1 VAHKHRGH
9 SVIIQGP
16 KDDDDTLLYSS
27 IHSSYRVRRK
37 VQKES
42 TKKNFTLLCAT
53 KKFKFVHRRRRRLTT
68 LRANKFVQF
77 IAPFTLLQLRH
88 QRVKPR
94 RCARSCNLAQGR
106 DCAERASLKLGRA
119 LQVLLD
125 RVLANRRPFH
135 AGLEQRRGLAQALR
149 DRGRGER
156 CKTEENHVADNL
168 DLVGN
173 VCEADEDVGEQF
185 VQVKLRQRRV

>member
-1 VAHKHRGH
+1 MTTTPCCIPAFIP
-9 SVIIQGP
+9 VIGYVE
-16 KDDDDTLLYSS
+16 KCKK
-27 IHSSYRVRRK
+27 K
-37 VQKES
+37 VQK
-42 TKKNFTLLCAT
+42 KITLLCAT
-53 KKFKFVHRRRRRLTT
+53 KKFKFVHRRRRRRLTT

-94 RCARSCNLAQGR
+94 GCARSRNLAQGR

-185 VQVKLRQRRV
+185 VQVKLR